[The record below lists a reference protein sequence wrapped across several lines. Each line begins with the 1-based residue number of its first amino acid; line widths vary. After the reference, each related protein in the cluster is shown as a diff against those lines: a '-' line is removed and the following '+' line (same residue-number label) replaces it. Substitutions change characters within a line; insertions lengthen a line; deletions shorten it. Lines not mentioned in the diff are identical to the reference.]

1 MTTTEM
7 LQRNHGT
14 FEGVRRLRLQYRSW
28 EVRTPKA
35 AIVLVH
41 GLSDHSGRYEGFAE
55 TLATFGF
62 STFAFDLRGHGQS
75 DGRRGYVPR
84 FEIYLQ
90 ELERFRRE
98 VQGIVATDCP
108 LFLAGHSMGGLI
120 ALRYLEEF
128 ESPFRGGIIVSPWL
142 GTAVPIP
149 RWKVLLAN
157 LCNRVL
163 PSLPVPAGLRAE
175 HLCHDPAVVD
185 AYRED
190 PLVHDTITPR
200 LFNEAST
207 AMALAHRRA
216 DRLRVPLLFLIAGDD
231 LIVDAPRAVR
241 FARALPGDVS
251 VHTFDG
257 LYHEVL
263 FEPERGPVIE
273 TLRRWIDGRLGG

>member
-1 MTTTEM
+1 MTATATLE
-7 LQRNHGT
+7 RNHGT
-14 FEGVRRLRLQYRSW
+14 FEGMHRLRLQYRSW
-28 EVRTPKA
+28 EVPTPRA
-35 AIVLVH
+35 AIILVH
-41 GLSDHSGRYEGFAE
+41 GLSDHSGRYDGFAE
-55 TLATFGF
+55 TLATFGL
-62 STFAFDLRGHGQS
+62 STFAFDLRGHGLS

-90 ELERFRRE
+90 ELDRFRRE
-98 VQGIVATDCP
+98 VQGIVSADCP

-128 ESPFRGGIIVSPWL
+128 EAPFRGGIIVSPWL
-142 GTAVPIP
+142 GTAVPVP

-157 LCNRVL
+157 VSNRLL
-163 PSLPVPAGLRAE
+163 PSLPVPTGLRAE
-175 HLCHDPAVVD
+175 DLCHDAAVVD

-190 PLVHDTITPR
+190 PLVHGTITPR
-200 LFNEAST
+200 LFTEASS

-231 LIVDAPRAVR
+231 RIVDASRAVR
-241 FARALPGDVS
+241 FARDLPGDVE

-257 LYHEVL
+257 LFHEVL

-273 TLRRWIDGRLGG
+273 TLRRWIDGRLDG